1 MKKRLFSYFC
11 GNLIKGVTHFSQTYF
26 IIMMSSIP
34 FEINLGGK
42 LFDLS
47 VPAVMA
53 IVNVTSDSFYS
64 LSRLFSEKDVLNRV
78 ENAMKEGAQI
88 IDVGAYS
95 TRPGARHISEQ
106 EEMERLRDPLKSIR
120 KRFPEAVISVDTFRS
135 GVARW
140 AAEECN
146 ARIINDIS
154 GGTLDDFMF
163 ETVADTGVAYIL
175 THMRGTPQ
183 TMQEMTQYDH
193 LLAEMLDFFS
203 KRIARLV
210 HLGAKDII
218 IDPGFGFAKT
228 LDQNYELLAK
238 MSFFKQ
244 LELPLLYGISRKS
257 MIYRLLDSTPEE
269 ALNGT
274 TALNMLGLLNGANI
288 LRVHDVK
295 EAVETVKIYEKYTH
309 SQYLT

>member
-1 MKKRLFSYFC
+1 
-11 GNLIKGVTHFSQTYF
+11 
-26 IIMMSSIP
+26 MMSSIP
-34 FEINLGGK
+34 FQLNLGGK
-42 LFDLS
+42 LVDLT

-53 IVNVTSDSFYS
+53 IVNLTPDSFYS
-64 LSRLFSEKDVLNRV
+64 LSRLFNDKDVLNRV
-78 ENAMKEGAQI
+78 EKALEAGASM

-95 TRPGARHISEQ
+95 TRPSARHISEQ
-106 EEMERLRDPLKSIR
+106 EEMERLRESLKSIR
-120 KRFPEAVISVDTFRS
+120 KHFPDTILSVDTFRA

-140 AAEECN
+140 AVEECGVQL
-146 ARIINDIS
+146 INDIS
-154 GGTLDDFMF
+154 GGTLDDSMF
-163 ETVADTGVAYIL
+163 ETVADTGAAYVL

-183 TMQEMTQYDH
+183 TMQQLTHYDNM
-193 LLAEMLDFFS
+193 LSEMLEFFS

-238 MSFFKQ
+238 MSWFQQ
-244 LELPLLYGISRKS
+244 LGLPLMYGISRKS
-257 MIYRLLDSTPEE
+257 MVYNLLDSNPYE

-274 TALNMLGLLNGANI
+274 TALNMLCLVNGACI

-295 EAVETVKIYEKYTH
+295 EAVETIKIYEKYKH
-309 SQYLT
+309 FQL